1 MEDIPAGDESR
12 AFKSTAPRFDAAAN
26 NVPGPGSYDHHRAT
40 HAQVLNR
47 VAHFLAGILT
57 MIGCLLLFADGTVQL
72 QSSGHTCG
80 QSTKLGTR
88 ADRPLATISSG
99 DRQQKLGVGAEA
111 RASRSKSSALTRQT
125 WMDVHE
131 AQVGGAPSPSLS
143 VALWLCVCGGACV
156 RACVA
161 RMCLS
166 ICCGPMWCL
175 CVCVGQA
182 IKQTLDAMY
191 YPLQHDDAAHPYLH
205 ARSTSGSPT
214 RRSPR
219 NISQRYTDV
228 YILYYINIYYT
239 RLFA

>member
-1 MEDIPAGDESR
+1 MEDFPAGDESR

-111 RASRSKSSALTRQT
+111 RASRSTSSALTRQT

-143 VALWLCVCGGACV
+143 VAL
-156 RACVA
+156 
-161 RMCLS
+161 
-166 ICCGPMWCL
+166 CL
-175 CVCVGQA
+175 CV
-182 IKQTLDAMY
+182 
-191 YPLQHDDAAHPYLH
+191 
-205 ARSTSGSPT
+205 
-214 RRSPR
+214 
-219 NISQRYTDV
+219 
-228 YILYYINIYYT
+228 
-239 RLFA
+239 